1 MTPGLDKERQIGLSD
16 AACLSS
22 GVSIDEQEAAPT
34 TESDDLIEDSPD
46 LPGDERNVPG
56 PWRASDG
63 TPVPFP
69 EAKAEWARVAH
80 DVLVKTAKRY
90 NDYVTYSELADR
102 VLDESG
108 IQYRAHQRNWIGKV
122 LAVVAERNA
131 TEGEP
136 PLTALCVSSGDEKV
150 GAGYAYVL
158 KLMGQPKP
166 KDLQPHAAESR
177 LECYRFYGAD
187 LPPGG
192 GVPTPTR
199 AVAAKRA
206 RIEPPVEKP
215 VVLCPVHFSQ
225 LPLSGQCD
233 LCD

>member
-1 MTPGLDKERQIGLSD
+1 
-16 AACLSS
+16 
-22 GVSIDEQEAAPT
+22 VSIDEQVAAPT
-34 TESDDLIEDSPD
+34 SESDDLIDDRPE
-46 LPGDERNVPG
+46 LPADEGNVPG

-63 TPVPFP
+63 TPIPFA
-69 EAKAEWARVAH
+69 EATAEWSRVAH
-80 DVLVKTAKRY
+80 AVLVQTAKRY
-90 NDYVTYSELADR
+90 NDYVTYSELASR

-108 IQYRAHQRNWIGKV
+108 IHYGRHQRSWIGKV
-122 LAVVAERNA
+122 LSVVAERNA
-131 TEGEP
+131 AEGGP

-166 KDLQPHAAESR
+166 EDLQPHAAESR
-177 LECYRFYGAD
+177 LQCYRFYGAE

-192 GVPTPTR
+192 GEPTPTR
-199 AVAAKRA
+199 AAAAKRA
-206 RIEPPVEKP
+206 RTEPPVERP

-233 LCD
+233 LCS